1 MVHRDL
7 AARNILLTGSKIA
20 KISDFGLAR
29 PADQKKSEEKEAEGL
44 LPFKWMAPEALQNQQ
59 FSSKSDV

>member
-7 AARNILLTGSKIA
+7 AARNILVAENRIV

-29 PADQKKSEEKEAEGL
+29 NVSKDDAYMKETNGV
-44 LPFKWMAPEALQNQQ
+44 LPVKWMAPESLFDNL
-59 FSSKSDV
+59 FTSKSDV